1 MEILNLL
8 WKEKKRNLDKNHLK
22 TSFLP
27 VTLEIKLFRGI
38 GKKHPFLYQN
48 LKKKKT
54 IFFNKEGRKKNL
66 IHTKVC
72 RLRKLPEEL
81 KRKKMLKKK

>member
-1 MEILNLL
+1 MFLFFTLLNLNVEKKIVTKQL
-8 WKEKKRNLDKNHLK
+8 FLLFALVNLYFDGNTKLTLKKKEKKILDKNHLK

-48 LKKKKT
+48 IKKGN
-54 IFFNKEGRKKNL
+54 FF
-66 IHTKVC
+66 
-72 RLRKLPEEL
+72 
-81 KRKKMLKKK
+81 